1 MKRRRKAK
9 RKRKAKIIK
18 KKKKE
23 EKREN
28 IMKKGD
34 SWVGFLWALAI
45 GVAHSLF
52 LSNIFNA
59 EVPNSFMWET
69 NNVERTQLYNEGK
82 LALPHRRR
90 IPLLPGL
97 EITGTLF
104 CRIISGSQSC
114 GVTTYRNLNT
124 FLSSLLFY
132 FLYGIAKTLHPHLTR
147 TQCALKGLGELL
159 LLPLVQY
166 QFLYCGVL
174 GSTALV
180 LGMYYHGLK
189 RRFLVSALF
198 GLAAAMFN
206 QSNALWIAF
215 VAGVI
220 VLRECP
226 DKEIRVKAGPQ
237 KFLFWVFEH
246 VTSVAPLINPFVI
259 TFLAVF
265 AFAAANDDYIVSE
278 KDPSNGLVLHLA
290 QVMYFIL
297 FSAASLFPT
306 LLEHVP
312 KIFARKQRTHD
323 NVLSFF
329 IQGTIAS
336 VIFLFVA
343 ATNT

>member
-1 MKRRRKAK
+1 
-9 RKRKAKIIK
+9 
-18 KKKKE
+18 
-23 EKREN
+23 
-28 IMKKGD
+28 MKKGD

-45 GVAHSLF
+45 GIAHSLF
-52 LSNIFNA
+52 LSNVFNV
-59 EVPNSFMWET
+59 ELPSSFMWEA
-69 NNVERTQLYNEGK
+69 NNVERTQLYNDGK
-82 LALPHRRR
+82 LTPLHRRR

-104 CRIISGSQSC
+104 CRIVSGSQSC
-114 GVTTYRNLNT
+114 GVTTYRNLNS

-132 FLYGIAKTLHPHLTR
+132 FLYGIAKNLHPHLTR
-147 TQCALKGLGELL
+147 TQCALKALGELL
-159 LLPLVQY
+159 FLPLLQY
-166 QFLYCGVL
+166 QFVYCSVL
-174 GSTALV
+174 GNTALV
-180 LGMYYHGLK
+180 MGMYYHGLK

-246 VTSVAPLINPFVI
+246 LTSIAPLVNPFII

-306 LLEHVP
+306 LIEHVP

-329 IQGTIAS
+329 IQGSIAS
-336 VIFLFVA
+336 IIFLFVA
-343 ATNT
+343 STNT